1 MNKVL
6 VSLTSHNGRRY
17 LTTSFFSYDVT
28 GRSVSVNPKMKQVTI
43 NGKLLKIDIQG
54 RLVK

>member
-6 VSLTSHNGRRY
+6 VSLTSHAGRRY
-17 LTTSFFSYDVT
+17 LTTAFFSYDVT
-28 GRSVSVNPKMKQVTI
+28 GRSVNVNPKMKQVTI
-43 NGKLLKIDIQG
+43 DGKLLKITTNG